1 VKDILEANVNN
12 RKRKQ
17 AGNQKGVA
25 LIIALVVLFLL
36 SALAASLIFVTQSEM
51 WASANYRLLT
61 QSRYAAEAGAQ
72 AGVNWFKNTYVAPGT
87 LTPFDT
93 TKSPVQC
100 KVAGGGCA
108 TAGSAIVLGATSNY
122 PDSTNATQNSFNTLV
137 GQTVPGVANATYTV
151 TAQLMQMQ
159 SATQQTWQITSVGN
173 IGGARSA
180 TTQVV
185 ETIQNNSN
193 PTPRFQY
200 AVFATGSGCN
210 NPIAMDWSGSA
221 YTDSYSSSSGPYTPS
236 PATGNRGSL
245 GNAGTVG
252 YVKMSGSATIN
263 GSLSGLNTTTGSCPA
278 LLNSSSS
285 GGVTGGLKVM
295 TPPVY
300 APPAKLNPAPPVG
313 TSMNSSGSC
322 WATGAGC
329 TNVAGAPCVTGKCI
343 QLAPTST
350 SGYTYGDVVASG
362 GTTIY
367 LTAGTYNLNS
377 LVLSGT
383 SPIVLL
389 SGPVVLNI
397 QGIKQL
403 NSGNPY
409 PATNPINYL
418 QTAVDMSGGS
428 IANSGA
434 PANFEI
440 QCCGNAPA
448 PPNGTNPGT
457 NYCGGMTL
465 SGGSGSGA
473 VVYAPNSGITMSG
486 GSDFFGAVI
495 GNTFTPSSSSAIH
508 YDTALANSFLSGGGS
523 PIFSQTGFTWS
534 KN

>member
-1 VKDILEANVNN
+1 MNN
-12 RKRKQ
+12 RKREQ
-17 AGNQKGVA
+17 VGNQKGVA
-25 LIIALVVLFLL
+25 LIIALVILFLL

-72 AGVNWFKNTYVAPGT
+72 AGVNWFKNNYTAPAV
-87 LTPFDT
+87 LTSYDMT
-93 TKSPVQC
+93 HSPVQC
-100 KVAGGGCA
+100 KSGGTCP
-108 TAGSAIVLGATSNY
+108 TSGSAIVLGATSNY
-122 PDSTNATQNSFNTLV
+122 PDSTNTVQTSFNNALN
-137 GQTVPGVANATYTV
+137 GISVPGLANATYTV
-151 TAQLMQMQ
+151 TAELMQMQ
-159 SATQQTWQITSVGN
+159 SATQQTWQITSVGT
-173 IGGARSA
+173 IAGARSA

-193 PTPRFQY
+193 PTPLFQY
-200 AVFATGSGCN
+200 AVYATGSGCS
-210 NPIAMDWSGSA
+210 NPIAMNWSGSA